1 MLNTDL
7 GSRRNLSEK
16 IRNPAHGTILNM
28 KHKSALTASSLMLV
42 LVGCQSEEI
51 SKNNVADMVN
61 IAEEKYKNKANA
73 LAV

>member
-1 MLNTDL
+1 
-7 GSRRNLSEK
+7 
-16 IRNPAHGTILNM
+16 M

-61 IAEEKYKNKANA
+61 IAEEKYKNKTVTEIVDNSGD
-73 LAV
+73 LASLKGK